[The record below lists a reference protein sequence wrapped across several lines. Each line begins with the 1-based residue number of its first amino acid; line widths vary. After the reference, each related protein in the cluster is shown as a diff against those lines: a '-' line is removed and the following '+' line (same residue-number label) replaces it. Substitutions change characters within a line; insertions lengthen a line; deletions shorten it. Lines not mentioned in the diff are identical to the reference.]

1 MTKKNKTYLKY
12 ILWLNLVIALFNMY
26 VFSMG
31 FGYNLLGLAAINIAV
46 WTFTRSNK
54 Q

>member
-1 MTKKNKTYLKY
+1 MIKRDEVFHALR
-12 ILWLNLVIALFNMY
+12 WLNLVAALFNMY
-26 VFSMG
+26 LFSIG
-31 FGYNLLGLAAINIAV
+31 FGYELIGIAALNLAM